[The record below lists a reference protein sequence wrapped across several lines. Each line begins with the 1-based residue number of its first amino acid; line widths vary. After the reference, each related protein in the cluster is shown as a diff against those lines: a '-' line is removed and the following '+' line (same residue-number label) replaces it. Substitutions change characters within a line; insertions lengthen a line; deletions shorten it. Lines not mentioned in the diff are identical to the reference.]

1 MMKKIN
7 EKKIANKCQIF
18 TPTNCVKELLDSVG
32 YHKNIVNKT
41 ILENS
46 CGDGNIL
53 VEIVNR
59 YIEEAIELKF
69 SNKKIKKGLENNIFG
84 FEIDKNQFEK
94 CICNLN
100 LLVKKNGI
108 QDVEWKI
115 YNEDYLKSEGNIQ
128 FDFIVG
134 NPPYITYSNL
144 SQEERTFIKDK
155 YETCR
160 QGKFDYCYAFIEH
173 SIKSLS
179 SEGKMSYLIP
189 SSIFKTVFGNKL
201 REFMVQYIVEIKDY
215 TKEKIF
221 DNALV
226 KSAIIIVDK
235 KDCSEKI
242 KYINMSN
249 DSGLYICK
257 KKIRKKWVFS
267 NEFNIGKKRFG
278 DYFKVSHVVATLL
291 NKAYVI
297 NEDMYDEVDEYYKVG
312 KFMIEKD
319 VIMPTVTPR
328 NMRYG
333 REEKII
339 FPYKYIH
346 NQLIKYTEKEFKNLY
361 PGAFSYLTEFKED
374 LIKRKLDKKSK
385 WFEYGRA
392 QALLGIKCE
401 KLLISTIITDKVAV
415 YRLDEACIPYAGMYI
430 SLRDEHQEYNLGFA
444 KEILES
450 EKFMEYVKKVGINI
464 SGSSL
469 RITSKDIEEFNF

>member
-1 MMKKIN
+1 MKKTN

-18 TPTNCVKELLDSVG
+18 TPTNYVKELLDSVG

-115 YNEDYLKSEGNIQ
+115 YNEDYLKSEINIQ

-242 KYINMSN
+242 KYINMSS
-249 DSGLYICK
+249 DSGLYIC
-257 KKIRKKWVFS
+257 
-267 NEFNIGKKRFG
+267 
-278 DYFKVSHVVATLL
+278 
-291 NKAYVI
+291 
-297 NEDMYDEVDEYYKVG
+297 
-312 KFMIEKD
+312 
-319 VIMPTVTPR
+319 
-328 NMRYG
+328 
-333 REEKII
+333 
-339 FPYKYIH
+339 
-346 NQLIKYTEKEFKNLY
+346 
-361 PGAFSYLTEFKED
+361 
-374 LIKRKLDKKSK
+374 
-385 WFEYGRA
+385 
-392 QALLGIKCE
+392 
-401 KLLISTIITDKVAV
+401 
-415 YRLDEACIPYAGMYI
+415 
-430 SLRDEHQEYNLGFA
+430 
-444 KEILES
+444 
-450 EKFMEYVKKVGINI
+450 
-464 SGSSL
+464 
-469 RITSKDIEEFNF
+469 